1 MYKVFLNQN
10 VIILTSEI
18 QLGSNI
24 TVLPLKKTS
33 LSDII
38 SKVKKY
44 KKVYLYHHN
53 SKKLVSKFK
62 KKIKVVKAGG
72 GIVTNSKQETL
83 FIFRRNK
90 WDLPKGKMDDGES
103 IEYTAVREVQEETG
117 IKNLAISSFF
127 MNTYHIFKKEN
138 KYFLK
143 ETSWF
148 NMKSDYDGELHPE
161 LSEGITK
168 VVWKNKADTKKIKNT
183 FPNIKLL
190 IKS

>member
-1 MYKVFLNQN
+1 
-10 VIILTSEI
+10 
-18 QLGSNI
+18 
-24 TVLPLKKTS
+24 
-33 LSDII
+33 
-38 SKVKKY
+38 
-44 KKVYLYHHN
+44 
-53 SKKLVSKFK
+53 
-62 KKIKVVKAGG
+62 
-72 GIVTNSKQETL
+72 
-83 FIFRRNK
+83 
-90 WDLPKGKMDDGES
+90 MDDGES